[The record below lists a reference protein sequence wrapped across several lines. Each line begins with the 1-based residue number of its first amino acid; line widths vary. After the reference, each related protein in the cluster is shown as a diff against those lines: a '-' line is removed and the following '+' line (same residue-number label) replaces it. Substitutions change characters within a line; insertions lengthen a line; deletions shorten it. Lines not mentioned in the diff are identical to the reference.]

1 MIKMIRTVCI
11 IKIAACKFNQKE
23 EYYVWKYIHI
33 VLVII
38 YTLAEIRVVLRRSRS
53 VAIVAIQ
60 IYYRS

>member
-33 VLVII
+33 VLVILLCL
-38 YTLAEIRVVLRRSRS
+38 TK
-53 VAIVAIQ
+53 
-60 IYYRS
+60 